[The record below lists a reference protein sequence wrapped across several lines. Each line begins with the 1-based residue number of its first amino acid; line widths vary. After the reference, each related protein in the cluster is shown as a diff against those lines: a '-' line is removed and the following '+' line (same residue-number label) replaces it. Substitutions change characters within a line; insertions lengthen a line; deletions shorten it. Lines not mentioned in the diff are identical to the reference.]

1 MDGGGVALDDE
12 LELTATIVAAV
23 VELLLLVLALLLLVR
38 LLQLDRLLVAG
49 LTTKG
54 LTGWL
59 ACQRSAVFSEG
70 NPPLYF

>member
-23 VELLLLVLALLLLVR
+23 VELLLLELELLLLLR
-38 LLQLDRLLVAG
+38 LLQLERLLVAG

-59 ACQRSAVFSEG
+59 ACQRNTISS
-70 NPPLYF
+70 

>member
-12 LELTATIVAAV
+12 LELTATMEAAV
-23 VELLLLVLALLLLVR
+23 VVLLLLVFELLLLLR

-59 ACQRSAVFSEG
+59 ACQRNVIFS
-70 NPPLYF
+70 